1 MDYNKIYNDLCLSR
15 KPRGL
20 RKQAG
25 YEIHHILPR
34 SLGGDDCETNLVKF
48 TRREHIFAHK
58 ILTKIYPNSKSMRT
72 ALFLMSS
79 RPKRGDFKDYPT
91 IKKYLDYKE
100 NLCDNIAPLSNIFH
114 YLVVPERVDYK
125 SLASVGVD
133 VDKYRTP
140 TLKYYTIYLRLL
152 SELYKLGYKG
162 ICSYSRGTRG
172 TSFKGMLKILQES
185 EYLEGSNFTAKMS
198 KLTNN
203 TSVRGFSSRYLT
215 KEGVLTNALRKYNTN
230 NPDKLLMILRDGD
243 KYKIVPFGY
252 WADLEV
258 INQLNLFVP
267 FNKDDKDFIKEV
279 KSGLV
284 ICHG

>member
-1 MDYNKIYNDLCLSR
+1 
-15 KPRGL
+15 
-20 RKQAG
+20 
-25 YEIHHILPR
+25 
-34 SLGGDDCETNLVKF
+34 
-48 TRREHIFAHK
+48 
-58 ILTKIYPNSKSMRT
+58 
-72 ALFLMSS
+72 
-79 RPKRGDFKDYPT
+79 
-91 IKKYLDYKE
+91 
-100 NLCDNIAPLSNIFH
+100 
-114 YLVVPERVDYK
+114 
-125 SLASVGVD
+125 
-133 VDKYRTP
+133 
-140 TLKYYTIYLRLL
+140 
-152 SELYKLGYKG
+152 
-162 ICSYSRGTRG
+162 
-172 TSFKGMLKILQES
+172 MLKILQES

-198 KLTNN
+198 KLSNN